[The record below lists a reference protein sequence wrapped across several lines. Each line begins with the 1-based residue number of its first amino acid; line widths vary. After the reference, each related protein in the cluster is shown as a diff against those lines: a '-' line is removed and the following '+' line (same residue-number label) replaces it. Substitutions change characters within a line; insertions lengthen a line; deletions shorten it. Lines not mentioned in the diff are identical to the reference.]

1 MENLLK
7 NSNYKI
13 LNYKNDLLKLYN
25 IIFNFCKN
33 NNIIIS
39 NFNYNI
45 ALINKYNYN
54 LHDINNDFN
63 FILFS
68 YNPKKDAINLV
79 NEIYNN
85 YTKYTFIN
93 SFIFDK
99 EITISVDNMRII
111 NIYLLFE
118 TENKIINKLEYLS
131 NDNLLYLPNYIE
143 LFYVVH
149 KLYHPNNFLKYLDYD
164 YTKFDN
170 YNKLTETPIKGF
182 DLIYVYNKL
191 IDNLENNNIYYKN
204 QIDKNQIKNI
214 IIDLLF
220 TELLNNNLNLHLI
233 LLDINA
239 IEYLLNLK
247 LDSINNL
254 AFILN
259 NLDNN
264 LKLIIKII
272 DNIIQ
277 KNKILLKYDIIIK
290 KSSFYIFNDFRLKRY
305 IIKVIDQNTNK
316 IFNIVT
322 FFNSTSYELIPIVY
336 EFKYIKIPHPLV
348 IIRFLLLNL
357 ISLQLFD
364 KNYNS
369 KIYQNF
375 IYNIVR
381 TKKININFNNIYYEG
396 IFIDEKI
403 DKFKLGSYVY
413 RPWQYF
419 IKNNKLLSI
428 Q

>member
-13 LNYKNDLLKLYN
+13 LNYKKDLFKLYN
-25 IIFNFCKN
+25 IIFNFCKK

-39 NFNYNI
+39 NYNYNI
-45 ALINKYNYN
+45 SLINKYQYN

-68 YNPKKDAINLV
+68 YNPKRDAINLV

-85 YTKYTFIN
+85 YTKYTFLN
-93 SFIFDK
+93 SYVFDK
-99 EITISVDNMRII
+99 EITISIDNMRII
-111 NIYLLFE
+111 HFYLLFE
-118 TENKIINKLEYLS
+118 SENKIVNKLNYLS
-131 NDNLLYLPNYIE
+131 NNNLLYLPNYIE

-149 KLYHPNNFLKYLDYD
+149 KLYNPNNFLKYLEYD
-164 YTKFDN
+164 YTKFNN
-170 YNKLTETPIKGF
+170 YNKLIETPIQGF
-182 DLIYVYNKL
+182 DLTYVYNKL
-191 IDNLENNNIYYKN
+191 INNLEHNNLYYKN
-204 QIDKNQIKNI
+204 QLDKNNIKNK

-220 TELLNNNLNLHLI
+220 NELLNNNLNLNLI

-239 IEYLLNLK
+239 IEYLLHFK
-247 LDSINNL
+247 LDNINNL
-254 AFILN
+254 YFILD

-264 LKLIIKII
+264 LKLIIKVI
-272 DNIIQ
+272 DNIIK
-277 KNKILLKYDIIIK
+277 KNNILLKYEIVSK
-290 KSSFYIFNDFRLKRY
+290 KSSFYIFNDFRLKKY
-305 IIKVIDQNTNK
+305 IIKIIDQNTNK
-316 IFNIVT
+316 IYNIAT
-322 FFNSTSYELIPIVY
+322 FFNSTSYELIPIVEQY
-336 EFKYIKIPHPLV
+336 KNIKIPHQFV

-369 KIYQNF
+369 KNYQTF
-375 IYNIVR
+375 IYNIIR
-381 TKKININFNNIYYEG
+381 TKKININFKNIYYEG
-396 IFIDEKI
+396 IFIDDKI

>member
-54 LHDINNDFN
+54 LHDINNYFN

>member
-277 KNKILLKYDIIIK
+277 KNKILLKYEIIIK

>member
-305 IIKVIDQNTNK
+305 IIKVIDQNTNN
-316 IFNIVT
+316 IFGD
-322 FFNSTSYELIPIVY
+322 F
-336 EFKYIKIPHPLV
+336 
-348 IIRFLLLNL
+348 IIL
-357 ISLQLFD
+357 
-364 KNYNS
+364 
-369 KIYQNF
+369 
-375 IYNIVR
+375 
-381 TKKININFNNIYYEG
+381 
-396 IFIDEKI
+396 
-403 DKFKLGSYVY
+403 
-413 RPWQYF
+413 
-419 IKNNKLLSI
+419 
-428 Q
+428 

>member
-13 LNYKNDLLKLYN
+13 LNYKKDLFKLYN
-25 IIFNFCKN
+25 IIFNFCKK

-39 NFNYNI
+39 NYNYNI
-45 ALINKYNYN
+45 SLINKYKYN

-68 YNPKKDAINLV
+68 YNPKRDAINLV

-85 YTKYTFIN
+85 YTKYTFLN
-93 SFIFDK
+93 SYVFDK
-99 EITISVDNMRII
+99 EITISIDNMRII
-111 NIYLLFE
+111 HFYLLFE
-118 TENKIINKLEYLS
+118 SENKIVNKLNYLS
-131 NDNLLYLPNYIE
+131 NNNLLYLPNYIE

-149 KLYHPNNFLKYLDYD
+149 KLYNPNNFLKYLEYD

-170 YNKLTETPIKGF
+170 YNKLIETPIKGY
-182 DLIYVYNKL
+182 DLTYVYNKL
-191 IDNLENNNIYYKN
+191 INNLEHNNLYYKN
-204 QIDKNQIKNI
+204 QLDKNNIKNK

-220 TELLNNNLNLHLI
+220 NELLNNNLNLNLI

-239 IEYLLNLK
+239 IEYLLHFK
-247 LDSINNL
+247 LDNINNL
-254 AFILN
+254 YFILD

-264 LKLIIKII
+264 LKLIIKVI
-272 DNIIQ
+272 DNIIK
-277 KNKILLKYDIIIK
+277 KNNILLKYEIVSK
-290 KSSFYIFNDFRLKRY
+290 KSSFYIFNDFRLKKY
-305 IIKVIDQNTNK
+305 IIKIIDQNTNK
-316 IFNIVT
+316 IYNIAT
-322 FFNSTSYELIPIVY
+322 FFNSTSYELIPIVEQY
-336 EFKYIKIPHPLV
+336 KNIKIPHQFV

-369 KIYQNF
+369 KNYQTF
-375 IYNIVR
+375 IYNIIR
-381 TKKININFNNIYYEG
+381 TKKININFKNIYYEG
-396 IFIDEKI
+396 IFIDDKI